1 MIERYSRPQM
11 KKIWSDEN
19 KFDQWLKV
27 EIAVCEAWAEL
38 GKIPP
43 EAMPKIKKAI
53 YKLDRIAEFL
63 EVTHHDMTAFLTSV
77 AESLGEESRFIHLGL
92 TSSDIMDTALSL
104 QLKEAADVLEQDIT
118 ELIAT
123 LENKAIEHK
132 NTIMMG
138 RTHGVHAEP
147 ITFGLKLA
155 LWAEEMKRNDQRLA
169 EARRIISVG
178 KISGAV
184 GTYATVPPEVEQRA
198 CSKLRLA
205 PAPISSQIIQRDRHA
220 QFVTTLAIIASSLEK
235 FATEIRNLQRTEIL
249 EVEEPFQAGQTG
261 SSAMPHKR
269 NPELC
274 ERISG
279 LARLVRGHAVTSM
292 ENIALWHERDISHSS
307 TERIILPDS
316 CLAIDYT
323 LSLFASIM
331 KGLEVYP
338 ENMRRNLDLTQG
350 LVFSQRVLL
359 ALIDK
364 GLGREEAYRMVQDKA
379 MEAWQEKKGLSSLL
393 KADAKIMA
401 YLSESELE
409 SLFDYNYY
417 LEYVDSIF
425 ERLGLTEAKK
435 LKQTEVE
442 KLTPQSL

>member
-11 KKIWSDEN
+11 NRIWSEEN

-27 EIAVCEAWAEL
+27 EIAVCEAWSEL
-38 GKIPP
+38 GKIPQ
-43 EAMPKIKKAI
+43 EAIPIINKAS
-53 YKLDRIAEFL
+53 YNLDRIAEFL
-63 EVTHHDMTAFLTSV
+63 EVTHHDMTAFLNSV

-92 TSSDIMDTALSL
+92 TSSDIIDTALSL
-104 QLKEAADVLEQDIT
+104 QLKKAADILEQDIS

-123 LENKAIEHK
+123 LENKAMEHK
-132 NTIMMG
+132 HTIMMG

-155 LWAEEMKRNDQRLA
+155 LWTEEMKRNAQRLA
-169 EARRIISVG
+169 EAKRIISVG

-184 GTYATVPPEVEQRA
+184 GTYATVPPEIEEKA
-198 CSKLRLA
+198 CSKLGLA

-235 FATEIRNLQRTEIL
+235 FATEIRSLQRTEIL

-274 ERISG
+274 ERICG
-279 LARLVRGHAVTSM
+279 LARLVRGYALTSM

-316 CLAIDYT
+316 CLVIDYT
-323 LSLFASIM
+323 LSLFTSIM
-331 KGLEVYP
+331 KGLQVYH

-364 GLGREEAYRMVQDKA
+364 GVSRENAYKMVQDKA
-379 MEAWQEKKGLSSLL
+379 MQAWQEKKSLL
-393 KADAKIMA
+393 PLLEADVNIAG
-401 YLSESELE
+401 YLSKSELE

-417 LEYVDSIF
+417 LRYVDSTF
-425 ERLGLTEAKK
+425 ERLGLTDMNKMS
-435 LKQTEVE
+435 QTEV
-442 KLTPQSL
+442 KNLTPQPL